1 MKRRIILETLPT
13 SNPDITVQMALYYH
27 EKKISASTGK
37 KLEGGYSLDASVM
50 EARNG
55 AFYVKSAKPRA
66 ILVKSDTYSEVRLEL
81 LAAEAKESPLYQK
94 VFGEALAKY
103 GLDVA
108 PPKPAVEVCA
118 PVKPRVARIPI
129 VRAADLKD
137 KGRTAKSAVPE
148 MKGRSGK
155 IEVAAPSQAKD
166 RNR

>member
-13 SNPDITVQMALYYH
+13 NNPNITVQMALYYH
-27 EKKISASTGK
+27 EKKVSASTGK

-66 ILVKSDTYSEVRLEL
+66 ILAKSDTYSDVRLEL

-103 GLDVA
+103 GLAVA
-108 PPKPAVEVCA
+108 PPKPVVEACA
-118 PVKPRVARIPI
+118 PVKLRVARIPI
-129 VRAADLKD
+129 VKAADMKD
-137 KGRTAKSAVPE
+137 KGRAGKTAIPE

-155 IEVAAPSQAKD
+155 TEVAATPQAKD
-166 RNR
+166 RKR